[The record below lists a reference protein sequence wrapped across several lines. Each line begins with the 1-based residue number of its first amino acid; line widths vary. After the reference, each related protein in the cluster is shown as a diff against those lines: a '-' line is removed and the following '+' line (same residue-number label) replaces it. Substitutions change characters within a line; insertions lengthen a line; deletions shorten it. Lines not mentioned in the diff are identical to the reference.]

1 MVKSQMEVSRDVE
14 DEAIPFLSINVTD
27 SDVEE
32 AGNNITILDEDESDD
47 ELIDV
52 EEIWKDTLLSN
63 LFIFCILIFMS
74 YDYVKKVFT

>member
-47 ELIDV
+47 GLIDV
-52 EEIWKDTLLSN
+52 EEIWKDT
-63 LFIFCILIFMS
+63 F
-74 YDYVKKVFT
+74 